1 LIDLRALPLSSS
13 VRREP
18 RAVCRPRE
26 APRATDRTCKPQST
40 DAAHSRKHQGRCL
53 GRLSIPHPVAR
64 RYVSPLRGPRSQEVG
79 TLCG

>member
-40 DAAHSRKHQGRCL
+40 DAAHSRKHQGRRL
-53 GRLSIPHPVAR
+53 GMAIHLGSVAFGRTGKVRL
-64 RYVSPLRGPRSQEVG
+64 
-79 TLCG
+79 